1 MQNGRQRRRQRGMS
15 LIEISMVLAL
25 TAIFIAGIFAY
36 LRSTTTNQKVEQ
48 AIGEVAFMRNTV
60 YELYSSQPSFG
71 SLTPTQLASSNVVP
85 RRMIDASGTGLR
97 HAFKGRMDVQPTQV
111 SYFGDS
117 FYIELDQLP
126 ADGCILM
133 AAKDFGR
140 DVYRIDVAGG
150 AGGTF
155 TTVLGPSQAQ
165 AACGIAGETAARIT
179 WYFR

>member
-1 MQNGRQRRRQRGMS
+1 MQNRHQRRRQRGMS

-36 LRSTTTNQKVEQ
+36 LRSATTNQKVEQ
-48 AIGEVAFMRNTV
+48 AVGEVAFMRNTV

-85 RRMIDASGTGLR
+85 RRMVDSNGTGLR

-133 AAKDFGR
+133 ASKDFGR
-140 DVYRIDVAGG
+140 DVYRIDITGG

-155 TTVLGPSQAQ
+155 TSVLGPSQAE
-165 AACGIAGETAARIT
+165 AACGIVGETASSIT

>member
-1 MQNGRQRRRQRGMS
+1 MQNRCQRRRQRGMS

-36 LRSTTTNQKVEQ
+36 LRSATTNQKVEQ

-71 SLTPTQLASSNVVP
+71 SLTPAQLASSNVIP
-85 RRMIDASGTGLR
+85 RKMVDSSGTGLR

-111 SYFGDS
+111 SSFGDS
-117 FYIELDQLP
+117 FSIELDQLP

-140 DVYRIDVAGG
+140 DVYRIEITGG

-155 TTVLGPSQAQ
+155 TSVLGPAQAE
-165 AACGIAGETAARIT
+165 AACGITGETAASIT
-179 WYFR
+179 WFFR